1 MSHRPVLLTRAP
13 RRHPDLATAPLPV
26 PIPSVLRVLDAH
38 RHRLFA
44 QRLAVLIERIR
55 AANLENAA
63 DEH

>member
-1 MSHRPVLLTRAP
+1 MAHRPVLLTRAP
-13 RRHPDLATAPLPV
+13 PRNPGPATSPLP
-26 PIPSVLRVLDAH
+26 IPTPRTSIVLDAR

-55 AANLENAA
+55 AANLEDAV